1 MAAPRRMQPVFAPG
15 EDGFTL
21 VIDAGHGGEDGGA
34 SDASGHRESALNL
47 EIALRTETLAALLG
61 IPTVMVRRTDIS
73 VCDEGLPTIARRKVS
88 DLHNRVKLVSETERP
103 LLLSIHQNHF
113 SEAKYRGA
121 QVFYAGDAHSRFLAE
136 KLQED
141 LRLVLDPSN
150 HRQCRPV
157 KGVYLMDHI
166 ACSGLLVECG
176 FLSNIAEAERLRQ
189 AEYQKKLA
197 MAMLRAIAV
206 YGRADHSHEF

>member
-1 MAAPRRMQPVFAPG
+1 MFAPG
-15 EDGFTL
+15 EGGFTL

-34 SDASGHRESALNL
+34 SDASGNRESTLNL
-47 EIALRTETLAALLG
+47 EIALRTEALAALLG

-88 DLHNRVKLVSETERP
+88 DLRNRVKLVSDVERP

-121 QVFYAGDAHSRFLAE
+121 QVFYAKDDHSRFLAQQ
-136 KLQED
+136 LQED
-141 LRLVLDPSN
+141 LRLALEPSN
-150 HRQCRPV
+150 HRKCKPA
-157 KGVYLMDHI
+157 KGVYLMDNI

-176 FLSNIAEAERLRQ
+176 FLSNLAEAERLQQ
-189 AEYQKKLA
+189 ADYQKKLA

-206 YGRADHSHEF
+206 YGRADDSHEI